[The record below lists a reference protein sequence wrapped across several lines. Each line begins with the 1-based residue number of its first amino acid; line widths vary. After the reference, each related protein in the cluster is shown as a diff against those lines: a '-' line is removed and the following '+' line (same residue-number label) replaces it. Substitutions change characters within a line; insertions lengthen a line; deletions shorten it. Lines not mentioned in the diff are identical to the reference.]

1 MQISGLFTYPIKSCG
16 AIAHQQVE
24 LDARGLVWDRRWMLV
39 DGDGLFISQ
48 RELPQMA
55 LIQPAIDD
63 GFLTVHAPGRRPLS
77 LPLHRG
83 RDVPRLAQ
91 VWNDHCLSWDEGQDA
106 ADWFSEAL
114 GVDCRL
120 VRMTDEHVRRVDERY
135 ARRPAQT
142 GFSDGYPLLLVSE
155 ASLDDLNR
163 RLIERGKQPIT
174 MSRFRPN
181 VVIGGA
187 EAYAED
193 GWHTAQIG
201 AVTLDIV
208 KPCARCAITTVDQAS
223 GEKPESEEPL
233 ATLSIYR
240 KREGKVYFAQNA
252 IHHGPGVLAVGDA
265 VKIVTSEASHP
276 ANPTIL
282 NPGKDFS
289 A

>member
-1 MQISGLFTYPIKSCG
+1 MHISALYSYPIKSCG
-16 AIAHQQVE
+16 ATAHQQIE
-24 LDARGLVWDRRWMLV
+24 LDVRGPIWDRRWMLV
-39 DGDGLFISQ
+39 DAGGLFISQ

-55 LIQPAIDD
+55 LIQPAIEE
-63 GFLTVHAPGRRPLS
+63 GFLTVRAPGRRPLS

-83 RDVPRLAQ
+83 RDVPRLVQ
-91 VWNDHCLSWDEGQDA
+91 VWNDRCLSWDEGQDA

-114 GVDCRL
+114 DVDCRL

-142 GFSDGYPLLLVSE
+142 GFSDGYPLLVVSE

-163 RLIERGKQPIT
+163 RLIERGKQPVT

-181 VVIGGA
+181 VVISGA

-201 AVTLDIV
+201 GVTLDIV
-208 KPCARCAITTVDQAS
+208 KPCGRCAITTIDQAS

-233 ATLSIYR
+233 ATLNTYR
-240 KREGKVYFAQNA
+240 KWNGKVIFAQNA
-252 IHHGPGVLAVGDA
+252 IHHAPGVLAVGDA
-265 VKIVTSEASHP
+265 VKIVESQQH
-276 ANPTIL
+276 
-282 NPGKDFS
+282 
-289 A
+289 